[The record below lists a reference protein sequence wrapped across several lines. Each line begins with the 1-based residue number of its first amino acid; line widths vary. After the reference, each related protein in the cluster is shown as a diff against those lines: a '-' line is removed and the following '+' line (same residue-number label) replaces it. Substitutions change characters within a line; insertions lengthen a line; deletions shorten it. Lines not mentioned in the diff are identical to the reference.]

1 MVFPLPQLGTDRR
14 TGPAKP
20 LPPFPETV
28 IGPAS
33 AWQILDFGELW
44 RYRDL
49 LLMLTWRDISVRYKQ
64 TVLGIAW
71 AVLQPTLMMAVF
83 AVVFGRLAKLPS
95 GDVPYPLFVF
105 AGLLPWTFFATAVTN
120 AAHSVVENER
130 LVTKVYFP
138 RLAIP
143 LAAVGAA
150 LVDFAIAFSVLI
162 ALLVGYGVT
171 PGWSVLSLPLVLLL
185 LVLAAV
191 GVGSLLAAL
200 NVSYRDFRYV
210 VGFLVQLWM
219 FSTPTIY
226 LDYVGTERAWA
237 ANISDRPLPVSSPLA
252 AVDADRVTPSP
263 PHLVTPSPSYSLTV
277 WETARKAVNLNPLT
291 SLIAVFRA
299 AVIGHSV
306 PWASLGRAAV
316 GSVSMFL
323 VGLVYFRRVEDSF
336 ADII

>member
-1 MVFPLPQLGTDRR
+1 MADMEPPPQLPDPTP
-14 TGPAKP
+14 GPATP
-20 LPPFPETV
+20 HLGTETL
-28 IGPAS
+28 IRPA
-33 AWQILDFGELW
+33 AGWQILNLVELW

-64 TVLGIAW
+64 TVLGVAW
-71 AVLQPTLMMAVF
+71 AILQPAAMMAVF

-143 LAAVGAA
+143 LAAIGAA
-150 LVDFAIAFSVLI
+150 LVDFAIASTILAVLM
-162 ALLVGYGVT
+162 ACYGVL
-171 PGWSVLSLPLVLLL
+171 PGVSLLALPLAVVL

-219 FSTPTIY
+219 FGTPTIY
-226 LDYVGTERAWA
+226 MVYDLTLQFPPPAT
-237 ANISDRPLPVSSPLA
+237 A
-252 AVDADRVTPSP
+252 AVASPADPGGPPETAGQRAGTPSP
-263 PHLVTPSPSYSLTV
+263 DPGVTV
-277 WETARKAVNLNPLT
+277 WDFLRIGVQLNPLT
-291 SLIAVFRA
+291 PLIATFRA
-299 AVIGHSV
+299 CTLGQPL
-306 PWASLGRAAV
+306 PWQGLGVSALGSLLLFV
-316 GSVSMFL
+316 L
-323 VGLVYFRRVEDSF
+323 GLLYFRRVEDTF
-336 ADII
+336 ADVI

>member
-1 MVFPLPQLGTDRR
+1 MTATLTN
-14 TGPAKP
+14 
-20 LPPFPETV
+20 PETV
-28 IGPAS
+28 IRPAS
-33 AWQILDFGELW
+33 PWRLLDLVELW

-49 LLMLTWRDISVRYKQ
+49 VLILTWRDISVRYKQ

-71 AVLQPTLMMAVF
+71 AILQPAAMMAIF

-95 GDVPYPLFVF
+95 ADLPYPLFVF

-150 LVDFAIAFSVLI
+150 LVDFSIAFSLLIVL
-162 ALLVGYGVT
+162 LGWYGVW
-171 PGWSVLSLPLVLLL
+171 PGWSLLVLPLAVLLL
-185 LVLAAV
+185 AVAAV

-200 NVSYRDFRYV
+200 NVAYRDFRYV

-219 FSTPTIY
+219 FGTPTIY
-226 LDYVGTERAWA
+226 MAYEV
-237 ANISDRPLPVSSPLA
+237 DRPAAQASQSVSSPA
-252 AVDADRVTPSP
+252 VATPVDAAPGPRPAAGATS
-263 PHLVTPSPSYSLTV
+263 SWY
-277 WETARKAVNLNPLT
+277 WEAMRHAVNLNPLT

-299 AVIGHSV
+299 AAVGQPVLWSAV
-306 PWASLGRAAV
+306 ARAAL
-316 GSVSMFL
+316 GSVLLFL
-323 VGLVYFRRVEDSF
+323 IGLAYFRHTEDTF
-336 ADII
+336 ADVI